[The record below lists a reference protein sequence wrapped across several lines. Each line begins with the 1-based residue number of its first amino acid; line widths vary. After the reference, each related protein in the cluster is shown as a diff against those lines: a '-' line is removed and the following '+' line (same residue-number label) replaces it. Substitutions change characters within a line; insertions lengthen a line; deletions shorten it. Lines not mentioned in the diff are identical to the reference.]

1 MSNSEYV
8 IWCRYGGAE
17 KWLTD
22 QFPGYEDLEEL
33 RDNLAQEKAI
43 DDRLSESWE
52 YKIMLAT
59 YTEVDD

>member
-8 IWCRYGGAE
+8 IWCRYAGTE
-17 KWLTD
+17 QWLTD
-22 QFPGYEDLEEL
+22 QFPAYEDLEEL
-33 RDNLAQEKAI
+33 RENLAQEKAI
-43 DDRLSESWE
+43 DDKLSESWE

>member
-8 IWCRYGGAE
+8 IWCRYGGTE

-33 RDNLAQEKAI
+33 RENLAQEKAI
-43 DDRLSESWE
+43 DDKLGESWE

>member
-8 IWCRYGGAE
+8 IWCRCGGTE

-33 RDNLAQEKAI
+33 RENLAQEKAI
-43 DDRLSESWE
+43 DDKFSETWE